1 MKKGYE
7 NVYSVCILFS
17 MQFQTIKE
25 VIRIA
30 DYTIYGLHELR
41 KLSKANFLKIRELE
55 KTNETIDVSL
65 ELFLARE
72 QDVAICDALAIK
84 QEEADR
90 GKK

>member
-7 NVYSVCILFS
+7 NVYSVCILFLMS
-17 MQFQTIKE
+17 SSRKE
-25 VIRIA
+25 VFRIA
-30 DYTIYGLHELR
+30 DYTIYSLHELW

-55 KTNETIDVSL
+55 KTNETINVSL

-84 QEEADR
+84 QEEENK

>member
-1 MKKGYE
+1 MYPFFNVIILKG
-7 NVYSVCILFS
+7 
-17 MQFQTIKE
+17 

-84 QEEADR
+84 QEEADKR
-90 GKK
+90 KK

>member
-1 MKKGYE
+1 
-7 NVYSVCILFS
+7 
-17 MQFQTIKE
+17 MQFQTRKE

-30 DYTIYGLHELR
+30 DYTIYSLHELR

-72 QDVAICDALAIK
+72 QDVAIRDALAIK
-84 QEEADR
+84 QEEEDKR
-90 GKK
+90 KK